1 MADRIKIEREARSY
15 LAKGDWNKA
24 ISTYRSLLNMVG
36 DDPNVYN
43 LLGDVY
49 MRMGDTTEAFKEYT
63 TAVDLYA
70 KEGLFE
76 NAIAVYNKVLRMGK
90 ERKEIYFRIAELYA
104 QLGLANE
111 SLDAL
116 ETYLSKKPEKEEL
129 KADVRRYRKIITL
142 ISGSKSLFPRIKD
155 IYLSFGYKD
164 KVLDEILELEETKKE
179 EGPQKKEEIPE
190 IEKEAISPSVTPASV
205 KSRFVSLYPYI
216 SELPE
221 KSPSIPSSEESS
233 FLFDIITHIKKELQ
247 KQPQEEKDHYKL
259 GVVYK
264 EMKLLPTAIE
274 EFQLATRSSNKTFES
289 FRELGTSFVETGEY
303 ELAIS
308 AFDRALKE
316 KNHSQHDYTEV
327 HYELGKVCQLS
338 GKIREAIREFQE
350 TRVYDVNYKDV
361 SERLKKL
368 REMER

>member
-1 MADRIKIEREARSY
+1 MANRIKIEREARSY

-24 ISTYRSLLNMVG
+24 ISTYRSLLDMVG

-49 MRMGDTTEAFKEYT
+49 MRMGDTSEAFKEYT

-90 ERKEIYFRIAELYA
+90 ERKEIYFRMAELYA

-116 ETYLSKKPEKEEL
+116 ETYLSKKPEQEEL
-129 KADVRRYRKIITL
+129 KADVQRYRKIITL

-179 EGPQKKEEIPE
+179 EKIPE
-190 IEKEAISPSVTPASV
+190 IEKEEVSEVQIPESPTPEQ
-205 KSRFVSLYPYI
+205 VSEMP
-216 SELPE
+216 
-221 KSPSIPSSEESS
+221 SPHPLTPPSSEESS
-233 FLFDIITHIKKELQ
+233 FLFDIIAHIKKELQ

-289 FRELGTSFVETGEY
+289 LRELGTSFVETGEY
-303 ELAIS
+303 DLAVS

-316 KNHSQHDYTEV
+316 ENHSQHDYTEV
-327 HYELGKVCQLS
+327 HYELGKVCQIS
-338 GKIREAIREFQE
+338 GKIREAIKEFQE